1 MLELRE
7 NETARALLRNTE
19 VMQALKVSDWERYR
33 RIEDLLART
42 YFDARDVR
50 RRLSSVLCCA
60 VRRHNCCVSSD
71 VDCFAS
77 PTVQAYGDAT
87 KERRRSQLA
96 SCTPSCLSSW
106 TIYVLMSMPW
116 LYLQH

>member
-7 NETARALLRNTE
+7 SETARALLRNTE

-50 RRLSSVLCCA
+50 S
-60 VRRHNCCVSSD
+60 RHATPAFTAWPARSPLRVARAPPTMLWR
-71 VDCFAS
+71 AS
-77 PTVQAYGDAT
+77 RTVQAYGDAT

-96 SCTPSCLSSW
+96 SCASSR
-106 TIYVLMSMPW
+106 
-116 LYLQH
+116 

>member
-7 NETARALLRNTE
+7 SETARALLRNTE

-50 RRLSSVLCCA
+50 RRPSSFTLSCPPLQPLCDSRRA
-60 VRRHNCCVSSD
+60 MNVVRHRRPRRMEMPPRSAGAANSRHVRRSYH
-71 VDCFAS
+71 
-77 PTVQAYGDAT
+77 
-87 KERRRSQLA
+87 
-96 SCTPSCLSSW
+96 SSW
-106 TIYVLMSMPW
+106 PFVV
-116 LYLQH
+116 

>member
-7 NETARALLRNTE
+7 GETARALLRNTE

-50 RRLSSVLCCA
+50 RLPSSRCA
-60 VRRHNCCVSSD
+60 VCHRD
-71 VDCFAS
+71 
-77 PTVQAYGDAT
+77 
-87 KERRRSQLA
+87 
-96 SCTPSCLSSW
+96 SW
-106 TIYVLMSMPW
+106 R
-116 LYLQH
+116 